1 MPKPAISGGRSSATV
16 EWSIRHPLAIATALV
31 ALTGFTAMPQKM
43 RAAPADG
50 GRIDVIQLDQ
60 VRSQVDFRV
69 RLIWLLRVGGRFGK
83 VSGSVHV
90 DHFRNQV
97 SVDAHID
104 VNAISMDSH
113 SSEEWAKSSEF
124 FDAEQYPQID
134 FSSEPIPQ
142 ARLREGGE
150 LAGILTLRGVRQ
162 PVGFQLLPAE
172 CDRPAYDC
180 PIEVEGSI
188 RRSIFGMHSRHGTL
202 GDRVELRLSVYATAA
217 PAR

>member
-1 MPKPAISGGRSSATV
+1 MERSFA
-16 EWSIRHPLAIATALV
+16 HPLVIATALG
-31 ALTGFTAMPQKM
+31 ALAGFNAIPQQVW
-43 RAAPADG
+43 AAPVDSDSDG
-50 GRIDVIQLDQ
+50 VVVVQLDQ

-83 VSGSVHV
+83 VSGNVLV
-90 DHFRNQV
+90 DHFRNQIT
-97 SVDAHID
+97 VDAHID
-104 VNAISMDSH
+104 VNAISMDSK

-124 FDAEQYPQID
+124 FDAQQFPQID

-150 LAGILTLRGVRQ
+150 LAGILTLRGIRQ
-162 PVGFQLLPAE
+162 PVRFELLASQ

-180 PIEVEGSI
+180 PIEVEGAI
-188 RRSIFGMHSRHGTL
+188 RRSMFGMHSRHGTL